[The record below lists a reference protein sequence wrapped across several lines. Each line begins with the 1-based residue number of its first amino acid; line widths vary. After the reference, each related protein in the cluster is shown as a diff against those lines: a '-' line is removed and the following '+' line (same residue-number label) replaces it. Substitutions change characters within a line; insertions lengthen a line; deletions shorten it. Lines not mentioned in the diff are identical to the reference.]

1 MDVAPLRTG
10 VSYMELLRRGGM
22 TYERLASLFTL
33 PEVNKVVAEQA
44 EIHAKYEGY
53 IAKQKLAVE
62 RALKL
67 ENKKI
72 PENFDYKN
80 LKELSG
86 EAMEKLMKVK
96 PDSVGQAARISGV
109 SPADVGVLLIALEV
123 KRRREEEKHE

>member
-1 MDVAPLRTG
+1 
-10 VSYMELLRRGGM
+10 
-22 TYERLASLFTL
+22 L